1 MKIQFLGT
9 AAAEGFPAVFCN
21 CKYCENVRSLGASFY
36 RTRCQMLIDNKL
48 LIDLPP
54 DTYFHFLKY
63 GIRGD
68 AIETLLISHTHSDH
82 FYFKEL
88 EMRGAGFGK
97 NMQVNNLNILVPNDA
112 VKSIESLNKHTS
124 DIMSVKV
131 AVPFKTVTFGDYQ
144 VTPLPARHGYGKI
157 DANIYLI
164 KKGEKTF
171 LYGHDTGYFYEEVFN
186 YLKQNNIYLNA
197 ITVDCCYGLLP
208 ISDEGG
214 HMGIANNERLF
225 NKLESLGVIDS
236 KTVKIVNHFS
246 HNVNPLQS
254 VLEEE
259 CKHLNALVSY
269 DGMTIEI

>member
-21 CKYCENVRSLGASFY
+21 CKYCENVRSLGKKYF
-36 RTRCQMLIDNKL
+36 RTRSQALIDGKL
-48 LIDLPP
+48 LIDMPP
-54 DTYFHFLKY
+54 DTYYHFLQHN
-63 GIRGD
+63 IRGD
-68 AIETLLISHTHSDH
+68 QIESVIFTHSHSDH

-88 EMRGAGFGK
+88 DMRGAGYGK
-97 NMQVNNLNILVPNDA
+97 NMQVNNLNVLVPNDGLKIINELGTHA
-112 VKSIESLNKHTS
+112 KNTINVLT
-124 DIMSVKV
+124 
-131 AVPFKTVTFGDYQ
+131 AVPYKTITLGDYQ
-144 VTPLPARHGYGKI
+144 LAPLPARHGHGKI
-157 DANIYLI
+157 SANIYLI

-186 YLKQNNIYLNA
+186 YFKENEIYLNA
-197 ITVDCCYGLLP
+197 LTVDCCYGSLP

-259 CKHLNALVSY
+259 CKNLNALVSY